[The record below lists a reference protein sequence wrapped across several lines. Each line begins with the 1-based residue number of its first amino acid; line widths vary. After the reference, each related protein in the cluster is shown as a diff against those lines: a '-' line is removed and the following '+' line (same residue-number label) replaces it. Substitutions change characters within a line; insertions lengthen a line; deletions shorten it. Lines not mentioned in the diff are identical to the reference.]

1 MARFTLTATDEY
13 SVGFTTWEAET
24 LEDAH
29 DELTRLECRMEETR
43 HPSYELEA
51 AINSLRDQIWEA
63 EGVTD
68 TVDKIADVLF
78 PGA

>member
-1 MARFTLTATDEY
+1 
-13 SVGFTTWEAET
+13 
-24 LEDAH
+24 
-29 DELTRLECRMEETR
+29 MEETR

-78 PGA
+78 PGG

>member
-1 MARFTLTATDEY
+1 MARFTLTAIDEY
-13 SVGFTTWEAET
+13 SVGYTWWEGET

-29 DELTRLECRMEETR
+29 DELTRLECRMEESR
-43 HPSYELEA
+43 HPSHELEA

>member
-1 MARFTLTATDEY
+1 MARFTLTAIDEY
-13 SVGFTTWEAET
+13 SVGYTWWEAET

-29 DELTRLECRMEETR
+29 DELTRLECRMQETR
-43 HPSYELEA
+43 HPSHELEA

-68 TVDKIADVLF
+68 TVDKIADVLV
-78 PGA
+78 PGG

>member
-1 MARFTLTATDEY
+1 MARFTLTAIDEY
-13 SVGFTTWEAET
+13 SVGYTWWEGET

-43 HPSYELEA
+43 HPSHELEA

-78 PGA
+78 PGG

>member
-13 SVGFTTWEAET
+13 SVGFTTWEGET

-43 HPSYELEA
+43 HPSYCLLYT
-51 AINSLRDQIWEA
+51 SPSPRDQRGSRMPSSA
-63 EGVTD
+63 
-68 TVDKIADVLF
+68 
-78 PGA
+78 

>member
-1 MARFTLTATDEY
+1 MARFTLTAIDEY
-13 SVGFTTWEAET
+13 SVGYTWWEAET
-24 LEDAH
+24 LEDAY

-43 HPSYELEA
+43 HPSHELEA

-78 PGA
+78 PGG

>member
-1 MARFTLTATDEY
+1 MARFTLTAIDEY
-13 SVGFTTWEAET
+13 SVGYTWWEGET
-24 LEDAH
+24 LEDAR

-68 TVDKIADVLF
+68 PVDQIADLLF
-78 PGA
+78 PGG